1 VHELVL
7 PDPGEPH
14 FCARCAHP
22 LEPRTDGGRP
32 RPHCPSCGWT
42 YYAKPALGAA
52 TTIEDDEGRVLLV
65 QRGNDPYRGWWTLPT
80 GFVEYGEDAAETAA
94 REVLEETGLLIHV
107 TGCRGIY
114 FGAGDPRGASHVAVF
129 AAERVGGTLMAG
141 DDAADAQWF
150 RADEVPLEIAFEG
163 HRKAIARWQKEHG
176 IREPGLLYFAG
187 GGPASPLLIYA
198 VIENPAG
205 STERIVYDGQLG
217 TFRPTGERFTHPL
230 PVHYGWMPRT
240 FSEADGDEFDVIV
253 VGEGA
258 AAVGSI
264 VPVRTLGALIRAHGD
279 DKVVAVRVDLASAHA
294 DVSDLQQ
301 LPELRRLLEELF
313 EARGGV
319 ERWASASEARALIL
333 QAQRAWIERETEAS

>member
-1 VHELVL
+1 M
-7 PDPGEPH
+7 
-14 FCARCAHP
+14 
-22 LEPRTDGGRP
+22 
-32 RPHCPSCGWT
+32 
-42 YYAKPALGAA
+42 
-52 TTIEDDEGRVLLV
+52 IEDDAGRVLLV

-94 REVLEETGLLIHV
+94 REVLEETGLLVHV

-129 AAERVGGTLMAG
+129 TAERVSGTLTAG

-150 RADEVPLEIAFEG
+150 GADDVPLEIAFEG

-205 STERIVYDGQLG
+205 STERIVYDGRLSS
-217 TFRPTGERFTHPL
+217 FRRTGEVFPHPL

-240 FSEADGDEFDVIV
+240 SSAADGDELDVIV
-253 VGEGA
+253 VGEGP
-258 AAVGSI
+258 AAVGSV
-264 VPVRTLGALIRAHGD
+264 VPVRTLGALIRANGD
-279 DKVVAVRVDLASAHA
+279 DKVVAVRVDLPSAHTDA
-294 DVSDLQQ
+294 SDLRE
-301 LPELRRLLEELF
+301 LPELRGLLQKLF
-313 EARGGV
+313 HDRGGV

-333 QAQRAWIERETEAS
+333 QAQRAWIERETESG